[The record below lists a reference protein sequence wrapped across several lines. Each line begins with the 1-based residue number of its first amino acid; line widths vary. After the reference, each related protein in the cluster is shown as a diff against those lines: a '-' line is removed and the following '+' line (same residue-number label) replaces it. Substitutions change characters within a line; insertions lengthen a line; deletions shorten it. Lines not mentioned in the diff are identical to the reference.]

1 MNVYVKV
8 DSRMSRN
15 VFIARNKSTGFH
27 SLLEV
32 VRSDSAT
39 DATSPMDFELS
50 EHLIRWGTLDELV
63 SSISESGPLI
73 DRSIYKEERRR
84 LSISEAIEVV
94 EESAAGGRGFT
105 RCDEEFLYLQLCL
118 EGTST
123 TGSAS
128 SLYPSQASIARDIKR
143 HGLIESDGLAEL
155 RKWQEEDPDCTVV
168 VEPLRDIVLCRNL
181 GSVLLRLIANIKAG
195 YDDVLERSGFKR
207 FEKKRR
213 WWITGELKDS
223 YYVLPF
229 QHNSSFDMTLNYSTK
244 WFKNVFSYM
253 VINPLETRILDLRPK
268 KDKVLFGS
276 VPNAVLIT
284 AQIKTGEGVPFFDI
298 GWKPEVEKTQL
309 YLGIDDGGTQRDEA
323 IAFVESVARMLSG
336 LTTKDGDPLG
346 WVVGEPSVFDDEP
359 SPRYHFHSTAA
370 SMFGAVFYRY
380 GCVPAT
386 CKNCGNGILVKTRGK
401 RREFCSPSCRTQYS
415 NRKAGL

>member
-50 EHLIRWGTLDELV
+50 ERLIRWGTLDELV

-195 YDDVLERSGFKR
+195 YDDVLGRSGFKR

>member
-32 VRSDSAT
+32 VRSDGTT

-50 EHLIRWGTLDELV
+50 ERLIRWGTLDELV

-309 YLGIDDGGTQRDEA
+309 YLGIDDGGAQRDEA
-323 IAFVESVARMLSG
+323 VAFVESVARMLSG

>member
-1 MNVYVKV
+1 MARK
-8 DSRMSRN
+8 
-15 VFIARNKSTGFH
+15 VFIARNRSTGFH

-32 VRSDSAT
+32 VRGVEAAEKSA
-39 DATSPMDFELS
+39 PMGFELA
-50 EHLIRWGTLDELV
+50 ERLMRWGTLDELV
-63 SSISESGPLI
+63 TAISESGPLI
-73 DRSIYKEERRR
+73 DRSIYKEENRR
-84 LSISEAIEVV
+84 LSIDEAVEVV
-94 EESAAGGRGFT
+94 EESIGGEGGFT
-105 RCDEEFLYLQLCL
+105 RCDEDLLFLQLCL
-118 EGTST
+118 EGIST

-128 SLYPSQASIARDIKR
+128 SLYPSQASIARDLNR
-143 HGLIESDGLAEL
+143 HGLIESNGLDEL
-155 RKWQEEDPDCTVV
+155 KKWQEEDPDCVV
-168 VEPLRDIVLCRNL
+168 VIEPLRDIVLCRNL

-284 AQIKTGEGVPFFDI
+284 AQIKNGEGASFFDI

-309 YLGIDDGGTQRDEA
+309 YLGIDDESAQRDEA
-323 IAFVESVARMLSG
+323 IAFVESVAKMLAG

-346 WVVGEPSVFDDEP
+346 WSVGEPSIFDDEP
-359 SPRYHFHSTAA
+359 APRYHFHSTAA
-370 SMFGAVFYRY
+370 AMFGAIFYRY

-386 CKNCGNGILVKTRGK
+386 CKNCGNGILVKTKGK
-401 RREFCSPSCRTQYS
+401 RREFCSPVCRTQHS
-415 NRKAGL
+415 QRKMRL